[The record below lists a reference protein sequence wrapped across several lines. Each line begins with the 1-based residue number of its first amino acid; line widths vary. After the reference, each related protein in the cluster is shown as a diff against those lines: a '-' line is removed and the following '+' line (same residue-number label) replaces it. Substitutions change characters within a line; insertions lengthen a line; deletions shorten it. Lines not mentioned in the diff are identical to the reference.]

1 MNHDREYGACGSTF
15 HKSTF
20 PKPKMIVFDKDGTL
34 GDCTSALKEWCQR
47 MTSKVGSKCS
57 NAGISTSQT
66 ERIVSNFHKSI
77 GWDAILDDV
86 VPSAPLSAATWPEIV
101 QLSANS
107 LSSSGLDVGVDEVSA
122 WHQNLGDIHAEDKP
136 LVDDLPRLLKH
147 FKYHG
152 IIISVCTSDDR
163 ASTNACLRNW
173 GIAHLVDYSLS
184 GDEVT
189 YSKPSPQPLLQLCQS
204 AGVSPR
210 DCLVVGDTTSDTGMA
225 RASGARA
232 VGVLTGSGKREQLLE
247 TGADCVLPNIGH
259 LKDLLLLSKEPSRP
273 VKDLDVQASLHVNT
287 PSIK

>member
-1 MNHDREYGACGSTF
+1 MRYPRGIKIWVIFMRRTSHWVRL
-15 HKSTF
+15 
-20 PKPKMIVFDKDGTL
+20 GTASIFL
-34 GDCTSALKEWCQR
+34 PPFCLL
-47 MTSKVGSKCS
+47 M
-57 NAGISTSQT
+57 
-66 ERIVSNFHKSI
+66 RILFVWS
-77 GWDAILDDV
+77 
-86 VPSAPLSAATWPEIV
+86 
-101 QLSANS
+101 
-107 LSSSGLDVGVDEVSA
+107 
-122 WHQNLGDIHAEDKP
+122 